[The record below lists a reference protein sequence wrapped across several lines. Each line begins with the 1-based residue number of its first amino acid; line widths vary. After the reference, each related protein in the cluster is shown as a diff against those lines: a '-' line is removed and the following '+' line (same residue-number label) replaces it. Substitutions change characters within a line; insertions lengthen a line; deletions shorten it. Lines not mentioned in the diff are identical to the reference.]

1 MHSTGLVNLFLAEKI
16 LQYQAI
22 SIKKYIH
29 FQSQECGVLVE
40 LICDLTNTLL
50 KIDNWDLSL
59 LFSPYQQLVLPKQQL
74 EDNIPF
80 GKAKELVVKVSI
92 DLRGKVDIYIDD
104 IFALSVGIEG
114 TDNTKYLESAPLLAI
129 HAAACPK
136 HKRVLTPCEK
146 CQRSKNLQVKQA

>member
-40 LICDLTNTLL
+40 LICDLTTTLL

-59 LFSPYQQLVLPKQQL
+59 LFSPYHQLVLPKQQL

-104 IFALSVGIEG
+104 IYA
-114 TDNTKYLESAPLLAI
+114 
-129 HAAACPK
+129 
-136 HKRVLTPCEK
+136 
-146 CQRSKNLQVKQA
+146 